1 MGELK
6 SGWRRVGF
14 GQVVRLNKDKSKDP
28 EADGLERY
36 VGLEHIDP
44 GDLRVRSWG
53 DVAEGTTFTNRFRPG
68 QILFGKRRAYQR
80 KVAVADFEGVCS
92 GDIYVLEPKD
102 TSVLHPGLLPF
113 ICETDAFFNHA
124 VGTSAGSLSP
134 RTNWKSLANYQFD
147 LPPFE
152 EQQRI
157 VRLLE
162 SSRTVADAFQD
173 TVEAALQVRQS
184 LQKLYFLEAH
194 EEANTTVG
202 AVASVRNGTTP
213 RRSRPEYW
221 GGDVPWLPTGKVNDR
236 KIEAADE
243 LITQR
248 ALQECSLDVIPQ
260 GSTLIAMIGQG
271 KTRGM
276 AARLMFDAT
285 INQNFAAVVP
295 GTDVDPSFLFYQLEA
310 KYELLRL
317 WSQGTNQQALNCS
330 FVSAFPFWEPSI
342 RVQQEIVEVLAQAD
356 SAHESAGARAATARG
371 ALRLLAERALAG
383 GAE

>member
-1 MGELK
+1 MGEFK

-36 VGLEHIDP
+36 VGLEHIEP

-152 EQQRI
+152 EQQKI

-330 FVSAFPFWEPSI
+330 LVSAFPFWKPSI

>member
-36 VGLEHIDP
+36 VGLEHIEP

-152 EQQRI
+152 EQQKI

-330 FVSAFPFWEPSI
+330 LVSAFPFWKPSI